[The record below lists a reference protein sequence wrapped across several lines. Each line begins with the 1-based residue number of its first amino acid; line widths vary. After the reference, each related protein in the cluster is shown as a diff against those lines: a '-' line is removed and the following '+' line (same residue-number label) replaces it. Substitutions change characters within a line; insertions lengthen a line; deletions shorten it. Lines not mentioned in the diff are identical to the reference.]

1 VNRTS
6 LLKSL
11 AIFLGVV
18 GISGN
23 PSTIAHEVPL
33 GQDVEVTADTEAPPA
48 LTEVSDQE
56 VYETG
61 RIDVIQVDP
70 GRASQYFSLPAENA
84 NHTARPKL
92 ASMLLDGRGTIL
104 GPPTAVEIP
113 EELSEGDDAQA
124 TISLAKSLVEDFRRQ
139 TASADADKDNEH
151 PRNDMIGTA
160 LLSLGDLYMDG
171 KIDSAAGEVAFDY
184 YLDLLE
190 SGAQVVAAIQPGDLI
205 PVNETGVFAPNRVAA
220 ERAYLKAA
228 GVGQP
233 EAYLRLSDLYKNRS
247 GTALD
252 EDKAVASLK
261 KAVDLN
267 NQNAVVEL
275 RLFEIERNE
284 DAATLRAAFSDLDA
298 LARLG
303 NTNAQFGLGRLLL
316 TRSKPGQQ
324 PDPDRAVS
332 LIQRA
337 AKDGHAGAI
346 LLLAQIQIYGSI
358 VPRNPTIGLLSLQ
371 QLADAGFADAMLALG
386 DVFSDG
392 VDGTLSRDPALAF
405 RYYTQAADAG
415 SNSAVTRMAGM
426 LLRGEGVSRDMTRG
440 LALLEQSARAGS
452 ASALVEMG
460 AIYRDG
466 GTEGVARDAV
476 RAFGYFRQAADLG
489 DLRATLEAALMQLDG
504 PAEIANP
511 EAAVARLTSLA
522 MAGDVGA
529 AYHLAEYHAGV
540 GDPALAFRYYTQAA
554 DAGSNSAVTRMA
566 GMLLRGE
573 GVSRDVT
580 RGLALLEQGARAG
593 SASALVEMGA
603 IYRDGGTEGVARD
616 AVRAFGYFRQ
626 AADQGDLRATLEAAL
641 MQLDGPAEIANPE
654 AAVARLTSLAMAGDV
669 GAAYHLAEYHAG
681 VGDPALAFRY
691 YTQAADAGSNSAVT
705 RMAGMLLRGEGVS
718 RDVTRGLAL
727 LEQSARGGSASAL
740 VEMGDAYARG
750 KTGSVDITAALEAYK
765 AAAKLGNTVALVR
778 LADIYRYGLLSTKS
792 KSQAFEYLERA
803 VEQGNEYAQYMMGQA
818 LIDGEFGS
826 ARKAREGI
834 DLLVRGARSG
844 NPDAAAALAVLDWG
858 VPDGMFSSNNKID
871 RLHDLAAA
879 GNIAASLKLV
889 EAYRVGHGGRKQG
902 ITSQNLV
909 MARKELD
916 RISKRIDPAEYEIQ
930 RLLLDLKTARRADF
944 PNLFKRI
951 KKLAPSERPGA
962 IRRVLQVSPNAFVYL
977 VQLQLAEEGYYNGTV
992 NGLMTSSTITAIQG
1006 LCKSLNAKSLCRHG
1020 PLSPQAYT
1028 LLFYAF

>member
-580 RGLALLEQGARAG
+580 RGLALLEQ
-593 SASALVEMGA
+593 
-603 IYRDGGTEGVARD
+603 
-616 AVRAFGYFRQ
+616 
-626 AADQGDLRATLEAAL
+626 
-641 MQLDGPAEIANPE
+641 
-654 AAVARLTSLAMAGDV
+654 
-669 GAAYHLAEYHAG
+669 
-681 VGDPALAFRY
+681 
-691 YTQAADAGSNSAVT
+691 
-705 RMAGMLLRGEGVS
+705 
-718 RDVTRGLAL
+718 
-727 LEQSARGGSASAL
+727 SARGGSASAL